1 MVHVTVHKRWI
12 PAKNPKGYVPVV
24 ELMDS
29 FFMWLM
35 CGGLTLPF
43 SSRHLHSNSAG
54 SSCSC
59 TICVQAVGSTKHSP
73 TTRQQEALVLECSSN
88 CCPSTIFFSPSQQF
102 TRGFPAISTRSAWLM
117 KFPFFKTSDLADS
130 INPAAS
136 TSWQARLN
144 RAPKRS
150 PIVCWVQTS
159 SWVWDSNEKH
169 FFKPSRCFR

>member
-29 FFMWLM
+29 FFMSLM

-88 CCPSTIFFSPSQQF
+88 CCPSTIFFFPESAIHQGFSCHINQVSLANEIPIFQNVRPS
-102 TRGFPAISTRSAWLM
+102 
-117 KFPFFKTSDLADS
+117 
-130 INPAAS
+130 
-136 TSWQARLN
+136 
-144 RAPKRS
+144 
-150 PIVCWVQTS
+150 
-159 SWVWDSNEKH
+159 
-169 FFKPSRCFR
+169 

>member
-29 FFMWLM
+29 FFMSLM

-59 TICVQAVGSTKHSP
+59 TICVQAVGIKHSP
-73 TTRQQEALVLECSSN
+73 TTRQQEAQLFCHVL
-88 CCPSTIFFSPSQQF
+88 PTVAHLHFFFPSQKF
-102 TRGFPAISTRSAWLM
+102 TRGFPAISIRSAWLM

-159 SWVWDSNEKH
+159 SWVWDSNEKL